1 VVTLKSVKVEIIK
14 NVKGQGH
21 QETPGFIKKKVIG
34 TVNSVITS
42 TFNIETSVTA
52 VKRKNKKLSK
62 KLLKIILKIG
72 NVKNATM

>member
-1 VVTLKSVKVEIIK
+1 MVTLKSVKVEIIK
-14 NVKGQGH
+14 NVKSQGH
-21 QETPGFIKKKVIG
+21 QETPGFKKKKVIG